1 MKSYAIHLIRHGQ
14 TDGNANGQY
23 IGVTDLPL
31 NEAGKNELRDLV
43 SEGIYPEV
51 DMLYSSPLKRCTQTA
66 EIIYDGLPIKTVDN
80 LKEFNF
86 GIFEGKTAAEL
97 EKDPLYFDFIGGKL
111 TEIPKGENLSEFS
124 KRIVLGFNEVVRDL
138 SQSGYTDAAV
148 IMHGGVIMNLLSLCA
163 FPRKSQLEWNLGNG
177 CGYTTI
183 VTPTL
188 YARSGVIEI
197 IAEIRP

>member
-31 NEAGKNELRDLV
+31 NEAGKNELCDLV

-51 DMLYSSPLKRCTQTA
+51 DMVYSSPLKRCTQTA
-66 EIIYDGLPIKTVDN
+66 EIIYDGLPIKTVNN

-163 FPRKSQLEWNLGNG
+163 FPRKNQLEWNLGNG
-177 CGYTTI
+177 CGYTAI